1 MAKDRLMHT
10 LTQLIDELFSRGSLD
25 FGPFCSGR
33 MSCKETVRCTRSR
46 CVTKSP
52 TAGVTRGSSFWSLMV
67 KPSFVLCNG
76 RGEKR
81 RSAGRGIR
89 DLSCHWF
96 SIRILQGLIQCSKYV
111 RFTRSHRIRRRKA
124 GHAHDTTDSELAT
137 WRFMG
142 SYNSGYTSSNIG
154 YNYSYP
160 TYNPTYNYPWTS
172 KQASTNR
179 TGKDGNSFMGTSSKQ
194 SCPSVY
200 GRRAS

>member
-46 CVTKSP
+46 CDTKSP

-67 KPSFVLCNG
+67 KPSVVLCNG
-76 RGEKR
+76 RREKR

-89 DLSCHWF
+89 DVSCRWF
-96 SIRILQGLIQCSKYV
+96 STRIFQGLIQYSKYV
-111 RFTRSHRIRRRKA
+111 RFKCSHRIRRRKA

-137 WRFMG
+137 WRFMVRYI
-142 SYNSGYTSSNIG
+142 SKSPNMG

-160 TYNPTYNYPWTS
+160 TYNPTYNYP
-172 KQASTNR
+172 
-179 TGKDGNSFMGTSSKQ
+179 
-194 SCPSVY
+194 
-200 GRRAS
+200 